1 MGAERSYRS
10 TERRWDQAVKALN
23 ARLGS
28 SNWALLPLSQT
39 AGKGPWSKGS
49 ACRPFKTKPGYRHSA
64 KTGMHLPWTP
74 LFLSSKWSWSHGER
88 KAICISDVGQVGGL
102 LGGVSCLTS
111 HTHPDARPA
120 FSGRCLSVQTQTLTY
135 IHHYFT

>member
-1 MGAERSYRS
+1 M
-10 TERRWDQAVKALN
+10 KALN

-64 KTGMHLPWTP
+64 KAGMHLPWTP

-102 LGGVSCLTS
+102 LGARVESAASLLT
-111 HTHPDARPA
+111 HILMPDQPFLAAASRCRP
-120 FSGRCLSVQTQTLTY
+120 RL
-135 IHHYFT
+135 